1 MTFEHDIVVNEI
13 RAQIKALPEEAQI
26 KVTASALLL
35 RHCYELDPTHFG
47 LALAL
52 IGAELAAED

>member
-1 MTFEHDIVVNEI
+1 MSFVHDIVVDEI
-13 RAQIKALPEEAQI
+13 RAQIGALPEEARI

-35 RHCYELDPTHFG
+35 RHCYELEPVHFG